1 MKKGQVVKIGKNSK
15 IEENILTELDSP
27 ICEPLEIAIL
37 IKDHLWE
44 SQETNDEAEHSDKND
59 HLEFNEEDEMRIRVP
74 LSALKAANKPRMIAA
89 RLGIN
94 VENIYSFRRELRRQV
109 KKMNHG
115 IFQLL
120 NKQVTRKTKAIRLLT
135 TRQIKEKFEAIT
147 REQMIAINA
156 MSKRNMI
163 TFLDEVINKN
173 STLF

>member
-15 IEENILTELDSP
+15 IEENILTELDWP
-27 ICEPLEIAIL
+27 ICEPREIAIL

-94 VENIYSFRRELRRQV
+94 VENIYAFRRELRRKA
-109 KKMNHG
+109 KKKDHG
-115 IFQLL
+115 IFQRL
-120 NKQVTRKTKAIRLLT
+120 NKQVTRKTKAITL
-135 TRQIKEKFEAIT
+135 IKEF
-147 REQMIAINA
+147 INEHA
-156 MSKRNMI
+156 HQFFILSDIRNH
-163 TFLDEVINKN
+163 LEESNKLE
-173 STLF
+173 STPSLSTIRNWMK